1 MQPDTPNQTHM
12 AEFVLLGFAEAHGSR
27 LFLFFLFLTMYL
39 LTLVEN
45 LAIIL
50 VVGLDHRLHRPMYF
64 FLTHLSCLEIGY
76 TSVTVPKMLAGF
88 LGVAGAQRISYAGC
102 LSQLF
107 IFTFLGATECLLLA
121 AMAYDRYVAICLPLR
136 YGALVSRGACGRLA
150 AACWLGGL
158 LTPALPIYLMSRLTF
173 CGPNVIDH
181 FFCDASPLLA
191 LACSD
196 VALKETAD
204 LLVSLAVLLA
214 SSAAIAA
221 SYGRIVWTLLRLR
234 AAAARRKAFSTCAA
248 HLSVVSLFYGT
259 LFFMYARTGAAPSV
273 SFSKVVSVF
282 YSIVTPMLNPLI
294 YSLRN
299 HEVKGALGRAFSCG
313 SWEGR

>member
-1 MQPDTPNQTHM
+1 MQPDTPNHTHM
-12 AEFVLLGFAEAHGSR
+12 AEFVSLGFAEAHESR
-27 LFLFFLFLTMYL
+27 LFLFVLFLTMYL

-45 LAIIL
+45 LAIML
-50 VVGLDHRLHRPMYF
+50 VVGLDHRLHRPTYF

-107 IFTFLGATECLLLA
+107 VFTFLGATECLLLA
-121 AMAYDRYVAICLPLR
+121 ATAYDRYVAICLPLR
-136 YGALVSRGACGRLA
+136 YGALVSRGPCGRLA

-158 LTPALPIYLMSRLTF
+158 RTPALPVYLMSRLTF

-181 FFCDASPLLA
+181 FFRDASPLLA
-191 LACSD
+191 LACPD
-196 VALKETAD
+196 VALKEAAG

-214 SSAAIAA
+214 SSAAIAV
-221 SYGRIVWTLLRLR
+221 SYGRIAWTLLRLR

-248 HLSVVSLFYGT
+248 HLRGPP
-259 LFFMYARTGAAPSV
+259 AA
-273 SFSKVVSVF
+273 
-282 YSIVTPMLNPLI
+282 
-294 YSLRN
+294 
-299 HEVKGALGRAFSCG
+299 
-313 SWEGR
+313 W